1 MAAFS
6 SKPSMIGISTVI
18 RAAALLILALSC
30 STPACA
36 DVKVH
41 GATTVTFGLMRP
53 HQAEIE
59 RLAGVQL
66 IILPS
71 STSRG
76 LADLV
81 QAKADIAMLAEP
93 LEAIADV
100 LNKKQPGFVSLAEYT
115 ARHVA
120 NAFVQIIVHPS
131 NTVKALT
138 SEQLAG
144 LFSGRIR
151 SWSEVGG
158 ANLPVLAVGEPSSSP
173 HRMIQEALGI
183 TYAPDLRIVQ
193 NTNQTAIVVAQA
205 PGAISYITT
214 AHDLPIRD
222 KLSVVSSELRL
233 PLQLY
238 LAFRKDAPEQVKRV
252 IDAAASVGAR

>member
-6 SKPSMIGISTVI
+6 SKPSRSGIWTVI
-18 RAAALLILALSC
+18 RATALVILALSC
-30 STPACA
+30 SAPACA

-59 RLAGVQL
+59 RLAGVHL

-71 STSRG
+71 STSHG
-76 LADLV
+76 LTDLV

-93 LEAIADV
+93 LEAIAGI
-100 LNKKQPGFVSLAEYT
+100 LNKKQPGFVNLAEY
-115 ARHVA
+115 AGRHVG

-138 SEQLAG
+138 NDQLAG
-144 LFSGRIR
+144 LFSGRIKN
-151 SWSEVGG
+151 WSEIGG
-158 ANLPVLAVGEPSSSP
+158 AHQPVLAVGEPTSSP
-173 HRMIQEALGI
+173 HRMIQEALKI
-183 TYAPDLRIVQ
+183 AYAPDLRVVQ
-193 NTNQTAIVVAQA
+193 NANQTAIVVAQA

-222 KLSVVSSELRL
+222 KLSVVNSELKL

-238 LAFRKDAPEQVKRV
+238 LAFRKDAPEHVKRV